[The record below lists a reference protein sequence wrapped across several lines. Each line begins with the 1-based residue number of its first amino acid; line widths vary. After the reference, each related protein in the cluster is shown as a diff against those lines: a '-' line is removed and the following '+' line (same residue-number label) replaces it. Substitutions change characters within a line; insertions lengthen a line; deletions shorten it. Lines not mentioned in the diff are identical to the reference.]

1 MDSGVEV
8 GLIQELSASA
18 KTLILENYPAGL
30 VRQAKVEPMQAQQHA
45 SKHHP

>member
-1 MDSGVEV
+1 MDSGVNA

-18 KTLILENYPAGL
+18 QTLILENSGNGL
-30 VRQAKVEPMQAQQHA
+30 AQQAKVEPMQAQQHA